1 MDQQIDIEK
10 IWRGWKIVELIGT
23 GSYGKVYKIMKEDFG
38 HTYVSALKVM
48 AIPTN
53 QAEIVSVRNE
63 GMDEKS
69 VTSYFYSMVEDIVKE
84 CALMSKLQGN
94 SNIVSYEDHAVVPHQ
109 DGIGWDIYIR
119 MEYLTPLYERLNKS
133 PLKQQDVVKLGIDIC
148 RALETCGTYDI
159 IHRDIK
165 PENIFLSDLGH
176 FKLGDFGIARQLE
189 RTSAGLT
196 KTGTLTYMAPE
207 IYLGREYNASV
218 DLYSLGIVLYRF
230 LNDARA
236 PFLPPAPQPIT
247 VTERERA
254 TQRRFSGEPI
264 PPPSIK
270 DDALVKVVLKACAF
284 DPKQRYHD
292 AAEMRKDLEAV
303 LSAYSAP
310 KAVSEDVKEKE
321 QKTVEKP
328 KEEPEK
334 RHEGTKKLP
343 REKQPNPDGT
353 VVLLLPEQADHASE
367 PIQSVEEEKGAEKG
381 ALPEEQQEVPE
392 QQEEGSKDSI
402 TEEGGRFKNR
412 KVLAVFGCT
421 AVVLLGFGFIL
432 FSMNQKQEQQQ
443 KSLMVHMTAAEQ
455 IAVQYKPPKITE
467 VKTPNL
473 VGLTK
478 ENAEEALKKAGLTP
492 KEGKGKYSDKV
503 QAGIVMSQKPK
514 KNMMVPEGTE
524 IKYVISLGVKQ
535 RKIPLVKG
543 LSLEEA
549 QRSLE
554 EARLK
559 VSSEEVF
566 DEDVD
571 AGIVISQSL
580 EAGGMAEPD
589 TEVHLVV
596 SKGPKP
602 QEEEKPS
609 SRPSKQET
617 YVPEVPVQPEPSVP
631 EVPAQEPEP
640 PAQEPEA
647 PPESDFNW
655 ME

>member
-1 MDQQIDIEK
+1 M
-10 IWRGWKIVELIGT
+10 
-23 GSYGKVYKIMKEDFG
+23 
-38 HTYVSALKVM
+38 
-48 AIPTN
+48 
-53 QAEIVSVRNE
+53 
-63 GMDEKS
+63 
-69 VTSYFYSMVEDIVKE
+69 
-84 CALMSKLQGN
+84 
-94 SNIVSYEDHAVVPHQ
+94 
-109 DGIGWDIYIR
+109 
-119 MEYLTPLYERLNKS
+119 
-133 PLKQQDVVKLGIDIC
+133 KLGIDLC

-176 FKLGDFGIARQLE
+176 YKLGDFGIARQLE

-254 TQRRFSGEPI
+254 TQRRFSGEPL

-270 DDALVKVVLKACAF
+270 NDALVKVVLKACAF

-303 LSAYSAP
+303 LSAYYAP
-310 KAVSEDVKEKE
+310 EAISEDVKEKE

-328 KEEPEK
+328 KEDSEK

-353 VVLLLPEQADHASE
+353 IVLLFPGQADGVSE
-367 PIQSVEEEKGAEKG
+367 QDKSAGKVKDAEKG

-392 QQEEGSKDSI
+392 QQEEGDKNSV
-402 TEEGGRFKNR
+402 TEERGRFKNR
-412 KVLAVFGCT
+412 KVLAAFGSA
-421 AVVLLGFGFIL
+421 AVVLLGFGFTF

-443 KSLMVHMTAAEQ
+443 KSLMVHMAAAEQ

-478 ENAEEALKKAGLTP
+478 EEAEVVLKEAGLSP
-492 KEGKGKYSDKV
+492 KEGKSKYSDKV
-503 QAGIVMSQKPK
+503 QAGIVISQKPK
-514 KNMMVPEGTE
+514 KNRMVPEGTE

-571 AGIVISQSL
+571 EGIVISQSL
-580 EAGGMAEPD
+580 EAGSMAEPG

-609 SRPSKQET
+609 SRPNRQET

-631 EVPAQEPEP
+631 EIPVQEPEP

-647 PPESDFNW
+647 PPEPDFNW